1 MKKWREVRLGEVCEK
16 IGSGATPRGGKEAY
30 HTSGISLIRS
40 QNVLDFSFSEDGLVY
55 IDEEQAG
62 KLKNVCVEPSDVLLN
77 ITGDSV
83 ARACM
88 VEDEFLPARVNQHVA
103 IIRGKK
109 DIILN
114 SYILYFLQMRKPN
127 LLMLSAG
134 GATRKALTKQMI
146 EDVMIPLPS
155 LCTQTKIVKLLDDI
169 QKRLQCNERINKNLE
184 QQAQAIFKS
193 WFVDFEPFDGR
204 MPCDWSFG
212 TLEDFG
218 KEIICGKT
226 PPTKRKEY
234 YGGHIPFV
242 TIPDMHN
249 QVYITETERY
259 LSNEGAA
266 YQPTKTLP
274 KNSIC
279 VSCIGTAGLVS
290 MISQDSQTNQQI
302 NSIVPKES
310 ISPYYVYFLMKS
322 LSETIIRLG
331 GSGSTIVNLNK
342 GQFAKIEATI
352 PSAETMNKF
361 TNNVSPFFD
370 LILSNQRENHKLS
383 KLRDALLPRLMS
395 GEIDVSSVET

>member
-114 SYILYFLQMRKPN
+114 SYILYFLQMSKPN
-127 LLMLSAG
+127 LLMLSSG

-155 LCTQTKIVKLLDDI
+155 LRTQTKIVKLLDDI
-169 QKRLQCNERINKNLE
+169 QKKLQCNERINKNLE
-184 QQAQAIFKS
+184 AQAQAIFALMIVSSASPSCVLSDIAELNPTRSLSKS
-193 WFVDFEPFDGR
+193 TLARCINMSQLSTSSSFPNGWEYKPFNGGMRFRNGDTLLARITPCLENGKAAYINFLDDDEIAFGSTEYVVISTKGEYPPAFFYCLARYPAFVDYAVKNMNGSSGR
-204 MPCDWSFG
+204 Q
-212 TLEDFG
+212 
-218 KEIICGKT
+218 
-226 PPTKRKEY
+226 R
-234 YGGHIPFV
+234 V
-242 TIPDMHN
+242 
-249 QVYITETERY
+249 
-259 LSNEGAA
+259 
-266 YQPTKTLP
+266 
-274 KNSIC
+274 
-279 VSCIGTAGLVS
+279 
-290 MISQDSQTNQQI
+290 
-302 NSIVPKES
+302 
-310 ISPYYVYFLMKS
+310 
-322 LSETIIRLG
+322 
-331 GSGSTIVNLNK
+331 
-342 GQFAKIEATI
+342 
-352 PSAETMNKF
+352 SAETVGKYVLPKLTQAEIDTFCTVVPRMF
-361 TNNVSPFFD
+361 DICRNNA
-370 LILSNQRENHKLS
+370 LENHRLS
-383 KLRDALLPRLMS
+383 AIRDTLLSSLMS
-395 GEIDVSSVET
+395 GEIDVSNIEI